1 MEYFLLNLSIFR
13 TLQEEIS
20 SAVDVIGGVTYLQMS
35 VLTDQL
41 ALEME
46 ATSNVGNKGI
56 LIPILTLD
64 ISASS
69 APVPAPAITAPS
81 TVSPVI
87 SSISPSKTL
96 EKKSSISGTS
106 KAEKVPTHSK
116 SEIVAQPLT
125 KDEKS
130 EVIAAVSSKVVK
142 AVVPIKVVPTAVTE
156 SSAIPMVAVVPHE
169 EANLNSAKKVP
180 VSIVIINPIIT
191 ESEFITTEAVLTD
204 INKDE
209 KRDYEKKGRGEGR
222 GRGKS
227 GRVPYIARSPVVS
240 DPAEVKG
247 QNSPTAQ
254 SPTDVSTGDAG
265 RGGRG
270 PYGGRG
276 AYEGRGEGRGGY
288 EGRGRSSDGRG
299 RGSYEGR
306 GEGRGGY
313 EGRGRT
319 SDGRGR
325 GSYEGRGEGRG
336 GYEGRGRALT
346 ASDQLT
352 RVSTTDTVI
361 GESTPLAGK
370 SIHATPGG
378 QKVNPIPTTD
388 NHGDQILVKSRG
400 LQSKNSDVVV
410 TSPIQNQ
417 STGPTDGSK
426 SVNPTNAPGGSRP
439 NTTFETAQSSQMQS
453 RPVGNPSAP
462 TQLIH
467 NSSVPSNGPNIIRN
481 PTHPS
486 SSTFRGRG
494 DGRGNY
500 PNMTSRGG
508 RSGSGG
514 NNSGRGDSGPGTGRG
529 VLTRTMNPLGNPQAP
544 YGGVPAPKIGVHLLS
559 ASSGPAANNSSGM
572 S

>member
-1 MEYFLLNLSIFR
+1 M
-13 TLQEEIS
+13 S
-20 SAVDVIGGVTYLQMS
+20 SAIDVIGGVTYLQMS

-46 ATSNVGNKGI
+46 ATSNVANKGL
-56 LIPILTLD
+56 LIPIL
-64 ISASS
+64 ASDTVAS
-69 APVPAPAITAPS
+69 PAPVPSSAISAPS
-81 TVSPVI
+81 TI
-87 SSISPSKTL
+87 SLINSSTTPSKTS

-116 SEIVAQPLT
+116 SEIVAQPLP

-142 AVVPIKVVPTAVTE
+142 AIVPIKAVPTAVTE
-156 SSAIPMVAVVPHE
+156 SSAIPMVAVVLHE
-169 EANLNSAKKVP
+169 KANLNSAEKVH
-180 VSIVIINPIIT
+180 VSISSINNPIII
-191 ESEFITTEAVLTD
+191 ESEVITTEAVLTD

-209 KRDYEKKGRGEGR
+209 KRDYEKKGRGDGR

-227 GRVPYIARSPVVS
+227 GRAPYIARSPIVS

-254 SPTDVSTGDAG
+254 FPTDVSTGDAV

-288 EGRGRSSDGRG
+288 EGRGRTSDGRG

-346 ASDQLT
+346 ASDQQA

-361 GESTPLAGK
+361 GESTTLAGK

-378 QKVNPIPTTD
+378 QKGNLISTTD
-388 NHGDQILVKSRG
+388 NHGDQMLVKSRG

-410 TSPIQNQ
+410 PSPVANQ
-417 STGPTDGSK
+417 STGPTGGSK

-439 NTTFETAQSSQMQS
+439 NTTFENAQSSQMQS
-453 RPVGNPSAP
+453 RPIGNPSAP

-500 PNMTSRGG
+500 PNMSSRGG

-529 VLTRTMNPLGNPQAP
+529 VPSRTMNPLGNPQAP